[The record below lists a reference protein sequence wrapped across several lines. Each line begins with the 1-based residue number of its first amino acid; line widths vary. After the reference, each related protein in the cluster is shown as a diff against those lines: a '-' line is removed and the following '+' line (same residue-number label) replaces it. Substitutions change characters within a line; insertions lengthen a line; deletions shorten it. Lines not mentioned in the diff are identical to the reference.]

1 MAYIK
6 LENVGVD
13 LPIFNSSSRSLT
25 NSLVSAATG
34 GRISADKSGHVT
46 VKALSGIDLEI
57 NSGDRLGIVGHNG
70 SGKSTLLRV
79 LAGIYEPTSGS
90 ITRMGKIA
98 SLIDIGLGIN
108 PENTGKE
115 NIYLRGQLMGL
126 SSKEIAKKFDEI
138 IEFAELGDFIHLP
151 VRTYSSGML
160 LRLAF
165 AVSTSIT
172 ADILIMDEWLS
183 VGDGAFA
190 ERAEQRLK
198 SLVDNSEILIIAS
211 HSKSLIEKASRA
223 VVWLETGSIKQL
235 GSTREVSSVYFG

>member
-1 MAYIK
+1 MAKLK
-6 LENVGVD
+6 LEHVCVD
-13 LPIFNSSSRSLT
+13 FPIFNSSSRSLT

-34 GRISADKSGHVT
+34 GKITADKQGHV
-46 VKALSGIDLEI
+46 KIRALNEINLEI

-79 LAGIYEPTSGS
+79 LAGIYEPTAGR
-90 ITRMGKIA
+90 IERHGTIA
-98 SLIDIGLGIN
+98 SLVDIGLGIS

-126 SSKEIAKKFDEI
+126 KNKEIAKKLDEI
-138 IEFAELGDFIHLP
+138 IDFSQLGDFISLP

-165 AVSTSIT
+165 AVSTAIT

-183 VGDGAFA
+183 VGDGEFA
-190 ERAEQRLK
+190 ERAERRLTN
-198 SLVDNSEILIIAS
+198 LVENAEILILAS
-211 HSKSLIEKASRA
+211 HSKELIEKTSRRLL
-223 VVWLETGSIKQL
+223 WIEKGEIKKIGTMQ
-235 GSTREVSSVYFG
+235 EVSDHYFG